1 MRSGKLRTSPKP
13 LDGVNLQDE
22 SIMRKIAT
30 ALIPHIDINVHNA
43 KAYIRMPKARVGE
56 KLSYECFTRKIEAL
70 VINKTI
76 IIDSEDTVFGTNR
89 SLNSVACSMRGVVG
103 AGEIFVNYNVDGW
116 GPLDWWLSY
125 GFVPAEKRG
134 EWTLLESPNY
144 AEIEKRW
151 SENEGEEM
159 YHKGKWED
167 ECEMGVGVGSGSG
180 SGRLQNPEF
189 GVIECEMMKTMES
202 RSVWM
207 LDAWEN
213 GIL

>member
-1 MRSGKLRTSPKP
+1 MG
-13 LDGVNLQDE
+13 
-22 SIMRKIAT
+22 
-30 ALIPHIDINVHNA
+30 
-43 KAYIRMPKARVGE
+43 
-56 KLSYECFTRKIEAL
+56 
-70 VINKTI
+70 
-76 IIDSEDTVFGTNR
+76 
-89 SLNSVACSMRGVVG
+89 GVVRSREG
-103 AGEIFVNYNVDGW
+103 
-116 GPLDWWLSY
+116 
-125 GFVPAEKRG
+125 R
-134 EWTLLESPNY
+134 
-144 AEIEKRW
+144 R